1 MLYQVLERMIRR
13 GQTQGLREKL
23 DLFYE
28 ADRLTE
34 GERQALCAL
43 LEVEG

>member
-1 MLYQVLERMIRR
+1 MLYQVLQRMIGR

-23 DLFYE
+23 DLFYA

-34 GERQALCAL
+34 GEHQALCAL
-43 LEVEG
+43 LEGEG